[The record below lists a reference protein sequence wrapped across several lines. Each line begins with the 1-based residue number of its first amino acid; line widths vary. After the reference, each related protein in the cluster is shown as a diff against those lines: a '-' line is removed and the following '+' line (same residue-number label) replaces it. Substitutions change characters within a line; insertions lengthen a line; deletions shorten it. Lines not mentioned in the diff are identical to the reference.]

1 MIRKSIYDAPTT
13 PRLSVLLEWTR
24 DGNLFV
30 PEFQRP
36 FEWDDERRLNL
47 LDSVSRG
54 LPIGALM
61 VWRTT
66 NEELRTFESI
76 GPFKL
81 PAPASGQPRSLLIDG
96 HQRLTT
102 LYSALQPLAPGEIE
116 ELRRASNTENWPIYF
131 DLEAGEDAN
140 GFVLA
145 PQRKGFVVPHTWL
158 PTNEL
163 FIPKALFRRQ
173 RLLEEQGR
181 DRLGERIEDLSTA
194 FKDYFVPV
202 IPLLTDDIRAV
213 TDSFVR
219 VNSGGKPVSED
230 KMLRALVYADR
241 NIDGHIDEIRTELR
255 DTWGEVDART
265 IASVLKVHFNLDA
278 YRSTPFEIAAQLRK
292 LGDETALRAL
302 MIRISA
308 ALQIAAKVLR
318 AAGVPGS
325 HMLPYQFQL
334 VCLTEAVLRLGWESG
349 VPAADLEEVVPTLRR
364 WVLVTSYARYFTG
377 ITAGVIRGVIAQL
390 VESRLRANAL
400 QLRGLNL
407 MVEPLN
413 VFRQGSVR
421 AMAQLLW
428 GATMDAALPRDG
440 AGTTMQIARI
450 FPDTAL
456 TSPGNHV
463 LVTASELHRLR
474 TWLRN
479 PDVDSGLD
487 LEVPRFRGVFRPDFS
502 LEDTARQGKWCELRS
517 IDLEEA
523 EAEFVR
529 SLGLEWEDD

>member
-1 MIRKSIYDAPTT
+1 
-13 PRLSVLLEWTR
+13 
-24 DGNLFV
+24 
-30 PEFQRP
+30 
-36 FEWDDERRLNL
+36 
-47 LDSVSRG
+47 
-54 LPIGALM
+54 
-61 VWRTT
+61 
-66 NEELRTFESI
+66 
-76 GPFKL
+76 
-81 PAPASGQPRSLLIDG
+81 
-96 HQRLTT
+96 
-102 LYSALQPLAPGEIE
+102 
-116 ELRRASNTENWPIYF
+116 
-131 DLEAGEDAN
+131 
-140 GFVLA
+140 
-145 PQRKGFVVPHTWL
+145 
-158 PTNEL
+158 
-163 FIPKALFRRQ
+163 
-173 RLLEEQGR
+173 
-181 DRLGERIEDLSTA
+181 
-194 FKDYFVPV
+194 
-202 IPLLTDDIRAV
+202 V

-241 NIDGHIDEIRTELR
+241 NIDGHIDEIRAELR

-302 MIRISA
+302 MIRVSA

-318 AAGVPGS
+318 AAGVPGA

-334 VCLTEAVLRLGWESG
+334 VCLTEAVMRLGWESG
-349 VPAADLEEVVPTLRR
+349 VPAADWEEVVPSLRR

-377 ITAGVIRGVIAQL
+377 ITAGVIRGVIEQL

-440 AGTTMQIARI
+440 AGTTMQVARI
-450 FPDTAL
+450 FPNAAQ
-456 TSPGNHV
+456 TSPGNVV
-463 LVTASELHRLR
+463 LVTASELHSLR

-479 PDVDSGLD
+479 PDMDSGLD
-487 LEVPRFRGVFRPDFS
+487 LEGPRFRGVFRPYFS
-502 LEDTARQGKWCELRS
+502 LDAAHEGIWCELRNMRLAE
-517 IDLEEA
+517 D